1 VRRKNNGWMMVRECL
16 YVVTFVKPGVEAFRV
31 ASGQEELP
39 GAACSPLEEMAY
51 SKCAELFC
59 EAAPGMVLQCA
70 AFITSEKK
78 TASAVTSILIS
89 AGCAAMTATTLAYDL
104 DTSPKL
110 RMMNPL
116 VCGMIP
122 DTGRGLAFAVMF
134 SISFLQVTAKCVSV
148 ALLAVTEVSWLVYY
162 LAGDMALYLLQKI
175 LRRDFIYQVPLPLS
189 VAVPASFVERVVSK
203 TVIDFTGCMILR
215 VPVELG
221 GAYYSFNL
229 GTTIIS
235 VPVVAYLYQEY
246 AKEEDGVK
254 KLSAMVLWTFS
265 IGIALSWAVM
275 FGYFMARIIVP
286 KYRESFWSTQTGW
299 ERAEKVFL
307 DVEEDEKRAFIF
319 MKNIVMWSRI
329 KADVKAWTM
338 GNWETWDR
346 EKPEWF
352 TNKFVAS
359 VPDEFIPPKFLTT
372 LGAARM
378 RRGSAAGSIRESLIG
393 EGAD

>member
-1 VRRKNNGWMMVRECL
+1 
-16 YVVTFVKPGVEAFRV
+16 
-31 ASGQEELP
+31 
-39 GAACSPLEEMAY
+39 
-51 SKCAELFC
+51 
-59 EAAPGMVLQCA
+59 
-70 AFITSEKK
+70 
-78 TASAVTSILIS
+78 
-89 AGCAAMTATTLAYDL
+89 
-104 DTSPKL
+104 
-110 RMMNPL
+110 
-116 VCGMIP
+116 
-122 DTGRGLAFAVMF
+122 MF

-148 ALLAVTEVSWLVYY
+148 ALLAVTDVSWLVYY
-162 LAGDMALYLLQKI
+162 LAGDMALYFLQKI
-175 LRRDFIYQVPLPLS
+175 LRRDFIYHVSLPLS
-189 VAVPASFVERVVSK
+189 LAVPGSVFQRVVCK
-203 TVIDFTGCMILR
+203 TVVDFTGCMLFR
-215 VPVELG
+215 NPSELG

-235 VPVVAYLYQEY
+235 VPLITYLYQEY
-246 AKEEDGVK
+246 AKEYGKEEYRVN

-265 IGIALSWAVM
+265 ICIVLSWAVM

-307 DVEEDEKRAFIF
+307 DVEEDEKRALIF